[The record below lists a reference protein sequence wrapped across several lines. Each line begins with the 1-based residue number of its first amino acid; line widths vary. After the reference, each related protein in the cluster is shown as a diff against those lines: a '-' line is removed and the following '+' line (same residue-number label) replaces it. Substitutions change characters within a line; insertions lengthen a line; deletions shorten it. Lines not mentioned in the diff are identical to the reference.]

1 MAKATYA
8 PMFQTVS
15 GALNKINKKSP
26 HAADQKMVLTT
37 HRKAATTSPDC
48 SRVYLRGLSSITRS
62 TPPST
67 DELWIRTRFAEVSA
81 AVAAR
86 KKDHS
91 KINADKAR
99 REGYGSKK
107 VRGSIA
113 FDPEYPGCP
122 HCGESGFYICSSC
135 GTIVCWH
142 GDTKVTCP
150 KCGKSATV
158 TEAEE
163 FDLKGGGY

>member
-67 DELWIRTRFAEVSA
+67 DELWIRTRFAEVAA

-86 KKDHS
+86 KKDLS
-91 KINADKAR
+91 KINADKAAFLAQKD
-99 REGYGSKK
+99 EPGGKK
-107 VRGSIA
+107 TMTSYLWSL
-113 FDPEYPGCP
+113 E
-122 HCGESGFYICSSC
+122 
-135 GTIVCWH
+135 
-142 GDTKVTCP
+142 K
-150 KCGKSATV
+150 ATYDQ
-158 TEAEE
+158 AHPRA
-163 FDLKGGGY
+163 